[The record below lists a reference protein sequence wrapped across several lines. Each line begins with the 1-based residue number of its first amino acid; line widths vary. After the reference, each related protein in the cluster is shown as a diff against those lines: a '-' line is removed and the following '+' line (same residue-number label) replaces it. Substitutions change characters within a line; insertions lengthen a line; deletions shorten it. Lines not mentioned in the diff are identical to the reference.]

1 MADEGVDRKI
11 VGRWKHFNKKIEHH
25 PESYVPYVQRDL
37 QLLYQHQRHTFATR
51 SRRQKAELEQLKK
64 KKMSDK
70 ERRKR
75 RKALKRFDPGQFPTT
90 TFQAIKETLKDA
102 RLDAVEGGQAQPTQS
117 GSAQSGGFR
126 SSSLRSEPSRRSNTP
141 GTSSAKPFHD
151 SSSASK
157 DANGARRACA
167 RCGTRERHKPEDCA
181 ADRLSYYPG
190 KPTHV
195 IRNSSGQLVE
205 RSGGRRVCVGYNAT
219 GCTWSNCP
227 GEHVCSLCGATCTA
241 QTCRLSR
248 PPQSQ

>member
-1 MADEGVDRKI
+1 
-11 VGRWKHFNKKIEHH
+11 
-25 PESYVPYVQRDL
+25 
-37 QLLYQHQRHTFATR
+37 
-51 SRRQKAELEQLKK
+51 
-64 KKMSDK
+64 MSDK

-181 ADRLSYYPG
+181 ADRLAYYPG